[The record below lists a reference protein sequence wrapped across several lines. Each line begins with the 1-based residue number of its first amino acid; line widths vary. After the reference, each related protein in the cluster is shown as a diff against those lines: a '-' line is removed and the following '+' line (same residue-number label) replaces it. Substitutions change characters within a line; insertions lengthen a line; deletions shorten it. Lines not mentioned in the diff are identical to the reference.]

1 MNISRLDSMTKGWFI
16 GDFEPSVKNT
26 GEFEVAVKR
35 YAAGDY
41 ESEHYHAIA
50 TEYTVIVEGEAEMLG
65 KRVRT
70 GDIILVEPHESTDFR
85 AVANTITVVVKTP
98 SVKNDKYLGK
108 PGGKHDA

>member
-1 MNISRLDSMTKGWFI
+1 MDISRLDNMTKGWFI

-26 GEFEVAVKR
+26 KEFEVAVKK

-41 ESEHYHAIA
+41 ESEHYHAVA
-50 TEYTVIVEGEAEMLG
+50 SEYTVIVEGEAEMLG

-85 AVANTITVVVKTP
+85 AVVDTITVVVKTP
-98 SVKNDKYLGK
+98 SIKNDKFLGN
-108 PGGKHDA
+108 PGGKQHA